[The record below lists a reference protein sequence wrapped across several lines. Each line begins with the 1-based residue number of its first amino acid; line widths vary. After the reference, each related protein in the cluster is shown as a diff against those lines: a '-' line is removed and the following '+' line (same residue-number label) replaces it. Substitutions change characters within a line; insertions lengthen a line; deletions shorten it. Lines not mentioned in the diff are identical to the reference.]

1 MDKETPTG
9 IGPAHVQSAI
19 SPNSG
24 GSGPLANQTVQLLRW
39 TVYIW
44 QYYVTLGWDRW
55 RYGLAGHTARLSAN
69 SSAAHLLQCDT
80 PDSATARVIAV

>member
-24 GSGPLANQTVQLLRW
+24 GPNRAVTAMDRIHLAILRH
-39 TVYIW
+39 VGLGSM
-44 QYYVTLGWDRW
+44 TLW
-55 RYGLAGHTARLSAN
+55 ARRS
-69 SSAAHLLQCDT
+69 HGT
-80 PDSATARVIAV
+80 PVGQ